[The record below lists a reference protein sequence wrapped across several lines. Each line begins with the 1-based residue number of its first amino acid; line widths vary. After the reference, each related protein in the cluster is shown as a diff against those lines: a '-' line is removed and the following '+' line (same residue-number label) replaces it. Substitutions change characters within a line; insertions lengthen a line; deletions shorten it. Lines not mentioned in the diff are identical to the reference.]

1 MFGVIYDWAASDT
14 FDSAFLC
21 IITTWEHIITFS
33 ATFLQWGSLKGLTS
47 SRVRYS
53 SARHPVTLGGLPGST
68 QGWLW
73 GYLLSTLKYSCFPR
87 IQGTGG
93 CPGNKWWRDALHV
106 PGDSSQLCRIAQPSA
121 TYREIKA
128 GWLLLSSKRQ
138 GERKTFSR
146 GKCSIYRRAH
156 QKSKEQE
163 AGKHFPSVLLLGHT
177 EGRAQSCLPQAHTFL
192 ALALARWK

>member
-1 MFGVIYDWAASDT
+1 MGVLKGAD
-14 FDSAFLC
+14 
-21 IITTWEHIITFS
+21 
-33 ATFLQWGSLKGLTS
+33 FLQSKTQQCQAPHYTRWPPSLHPGL
-47 SRVRYS
+47 
-53 SARHPVTLGGLPGST
+53 ALGLPSLHSEILALPQDPGH
-68 QGWLW
+68 W
-73 GYLLSTLKYSCFPR
+73 
-87 IQGTGG
+87 
-93 CPGNKWWRDALHV
+93 CPGNKCCRDALHA

-163 AGKHFPSVLLLGHT
+163 AGKHFPSVLLLGYT
-177 EGRAQSCLPQAHTFL
+177 EGKAQSCLPQARTFL
-192 ALALARWK
+192 ALALAR